1 MFHATIAAMDE
12 RSNERDLLLAWR
24 DGDRAA
30 GSKLIRSHAP
40 LMQRFFANKTSRP
53 EVVEELAQR
62 TFVACVQGVERFRG
76 DSNFRTWLY
85 AVANNVLREY
95 YREHRR
101 SANLDFGTVSAADG
115 ADGPGTI
122 LASSEEQQRLL
133 AALRRIPLDS
143 QALLELYYWEG
154 LSAPELAEVF
164 EIPVG
169 TVRGRISKAKQALR
183 AELDAMAR
191 TREHAPTTEA
201 QLDDWA
207 LAVRRQMK

>member
-1 MFHATIAAMDE
+1 MDE
-12 RSNERDLLLAWR
+12 RSRERELLLAWR
-24 DGDRAA
+24 GGDRSA
-30 GSKLIRSHAP
+30 GSALIRSHAP
-40 LMQRFFANKTSRP
+40 LMHRFFANKVSRP
-53 EVVEELAQR
+53 ETIEELAQR

-101 SANLDFGTVSAADG
+101 SANLDFGTVSAADQ
-115 ADGPGTI
+115 ADGPSTV
-122 LASSEEQQRLL
+122 LASSEEQRRLI

-143 QALLELYYWEG
+143 QVLLELYYWES

-207 LAVRRQMK
+207 REVRRQMK